1 MLTIVSWAADI
12 FIGSLF
18 TYAIYKSIKL
28 TIKEAKVEKLNRS
41 FYNELQK

>member
-1 MLTIVSWAADI
+1 MLTIVSLAADI

-28 TIKEAKVEKLNRS
+28 TIKESRIDRLNRS
-41 FYNELQK
+41 FYR